1 VKKIFK
7 NKFFVATLIVVMVIA
22 VALIIE
28 ASTAA
33 LVAVWFIPSAIVS
46 AVLSKLGATVYAQV
60 VVFLVL
66 SVLLVVFVR
75 KLIAKLMKPKI
86 VATNADLLIG
96 ETGVVIEKIDN
107 IAAGGVVK
115 VKGQLWS
122 AKSKEASVIEKD
134 ELVEVLA
141 IEGVKLV
148 VKTQR

>member
-1 VKKIFK
+1 MVY
-7 NKFFVATLIVVMVIA
+7 VWLMVIA

-28 ASTAA
+28 ASTAT
-33 LVAVWFIPSAIVS
+33 LVAIWFIPSAIVS

-75 KLIAKLMKPKI
+75 KLIAKLMKPKT

-122 AKSKEASVIEKD
+122 AKSKETLIIEKD